1 MLRSTWSF
9 FLLTLL
15 TVILLTQATPAWSQ
29 ADTRL
34 KLSTEEQN
42 WLDEHPVIRLGIDP
56 EYQPIEMII
65 EGKHSGLSKEYIDLI
80 AQKLGIT
87 FELQITSSW
96 PDTIEQI
103 KSKKIDVVTAL
114 HKTSARQEFL
124 NFTDSYSNID
134 AGIITSTHNTLQLK
148 LEDLKHKKVAI
159 VDSYYFH
166 DIIKAK
172 HPEIQVV
179 LVPNLSTG
187 LQEVA
192 FGTADA
198 LLATIATSTYYLQK
212 NGISNLRIAGKL
224 PYPTEYRLGIRKDW
238 NMLAPIF
245 NKALASIST
254 KQQAAIKGRW
264 IQLAPPPQKI
274 HIATRALLISLIFT
288 VFLLLLISIF
298 WGYKLRKQ
306 VKQHTNNFN
315 KELKQHRL
323 TQQELKQ
330 AKVELEIRVAER
342 TEALNET
349 VEALFRSQAEL
360 EAANHQ
366 LSDMANN
373 DGLTQIA
380 NRRHLDLALTLAL
393 GSTQE
398 NHLPLTFILGDI
410 DFFKDFNDHY
420 GHPAGDRC
428 LHQIAQCLNLHAR
441 RNGELAARYGGE
453 EFALLLP
460 GINNQEAMQIAED
473 ILTDINALKIPHE
486 HSKAN
491 DYVSMSLGV
500 VSIVPSEEVK
510 ASDLIHWADEA
521 LYAAKKSGRNCL
533 RFASPAFPI
542 KRNS

>member
-1 MLRSTWSF
+1 M
-9 FLLTLL
+9 
-15 TVILLTQATPAWSQ
+15 
-29 ADTRL
+29 
-34 KLSTEEQN
+34 
-42 WLDEHPVIRLGIDP
+42 
-56 EYQPIEMII
+56 
-65 EGKHSGLSKEYIDLI
+65 
-80 AQKLGIT
+80 
-87 FELQITSSW
+87 
-96 PDTIEQI
+96 
-103 KSKKIDVVTAL
+103 
-114 HKTSARQEFL
+114 
-124 NFTDSYSNID
+124 
-134 AGIITSTHNTLQLK
+134 
-148 LEDLKHKKVAI
+148 
-159 VDSYYFH
+159 
-166 DIIKAK
+166 
-172 HPEIQVV
+172 
-179 LVPNLSTG
+179 
-187 LQEVA
+187 
-192 FGTADA
+192 
-198 LLATIATSTYYLQK
+198 
-212 NGISNLRIAGKL
+212 
-224 PYPTEYRLGIRKDW
+224 
-238 NMLAPIF
+238 
-245 NKALASIST
+245 
-254 KQQAAIKGRW
+254 
-264 IQLAPPPQKI
+264 
-274 HIATRALLISLIFT
+274 
-288 VFLLLLISIF
+288 FLLLLISIF

-428 LHQIAQCLNLHAR
+428 LYQIAQCLNLHAR

>member
-1 MLRSTWSF
+1 MFRSTWSF
-9 FLLTLL
+9 FSLTLL
-15 TVILLTQATPAWSQ
+15 SVALLTQAVPAWSQ

-34 KLSTEEQN
+34 KLTQAEQN

-65 EGKHSGLSKEYIDLI
+65 EGKHTGLSKEYTDLI
-80 AQKLGIT
+80 AQKLGIK
-87 FELQITSSW
+87 FELHVTSNWSETL
-96 PDTIEQI
+96 DLI
-103 KSKKIDVVTAL
+103 KKRDIDVVAAL
-114 HKTSARQEFL
+114 HKTPARQQFL
-124 NFTDSYSNID
+124 NFTDSYSSVD
-134 AGIITSTHNTLQLK
+134 AAIITSTHNSLQLS
-148 LEDLKHKKVAI
+148 LEDLKYKKVAI
-159 VDSYYFH
+159 VENYYFQ
-166 DIIKAK
+166 DILKAK
-172 HPEIQVV
+172 YPSIQAIT
-179 LVPNLSTG
+179 VPNLSTG

-198 LLATIATSTYYLQK
+198 LLATLATSTYYLQE
-212 NGISNLRIAGKL
+212 NGISNLRIAGTL
-224 PYPTEYRLGIRKDW
+224 PYPTQYRLGIRKDW
-238 NMLAPIF
+238 EILAPIF
-245 NKALASIST
+245 NKALASISA
-254 KQQAAIKGRW
+254 QQKISIKSRW
-264 IQLAPPPQKI
+264 IQLGQIPQRAQ
-274 HIATRALLISLIFT
+274 IATRSILMGLIFT
-288 VFLLLLISIF
+288 VFSLLLASIF
-298 WGYKLRKQ
+298 WGYRLRKQ
-306 VKQHTNNFN
+306 VKQHTDNF
-315 KELKQHRL
+315 KQELGQHRL
-323 TQQELKQ
+323 TQQELRQ
-330 AKVELEIRVAER
+330 AKLELEIRVAER

-380 NRRHLDLALTLAL
+380 NRRHLDLALALAL

-473 ILTDINALKIPHE
+473 VLNDINALKIPHA
-486 HSKAN
+486 HSKVSQ
-491 DYVSMSLGV
+491 YVSMSLGV
-500 VSIVPSEEVK
+500 VSIIPSAEVQ
-510 ASDLIHWADEA
+510 ASDFIHWADEA
-521 LYAAKKSGRNCL
+521 LYAAKHSGRNCL
-533 RFASPAFPI
+533 RFASPVLPV